1 MTLREKLMHLNLTI
15 FAAAVSRRWREVLEV
30 LAKKCD
36 RCGRLYE
43 HYDVRKVF
51 PKSLSNSLELRD
63 TDCRGSIWP
72 RDRFDLCEDCMTKLE
87 SFLYGGADK

>member
-1 MTLREKLMHLNLTI
+1 M
-15 FAAAVSRRWREVLEV
+15 

-36 RCGRLYE
+36 RFGRLYE
-43 HYDVRKVF
+43 HYDGHKVF

-63 TDCRGSIWP
+63 TDCKEEFWK
-72 RDRFDLCEDCMTKLE
+72 RDRFDLCKYCMAMLE

>member
-1 MTLREKLMHLNLTI
+1 M
-15 FAAAVSRRWREVLEV
+15 

-43 HYDVRKVF
+43 HYDGRKVF
-51 PKSLSNSLELRD
+51 PKSLSNSLALRD
-63 TDCRGSIWP
+63 TDFEGKFWT
-72 RDRFDLCEDCMTKLE
+72 RDSFDLCEDCMTKLE

>member
-1 MTLREKLMHLNLTI
+1 M
-15 FAAAVSRRWREVLEV
+15 

-43 HYDVRKVF
+43 NYDGRKVF

-63 TDCRGSIWP
+63 TDCKGSIWP
-72 RDRFDLCEDCMTKLE
+72 QDRYDLCEDCMTNLE